1 MSINFGIGTF
11 FDIFLIGLTA
21 LMCQKIT
28 EASMIANQTLGEI
41 NQEVIPENSI
51 YNNLM
56 DVDPHLDKWEDVFEE
71 DLAAKGQTVSQK
83 VL

>member
-1 MSINFGIGTF
+1 MSINFRIGTF

-28 EASMIANQTLGEI
+28 EASMIANRTPGEI
-41 NQEVIPENSI
+41 DWEVIPENSI

-56 DVDPHLDKWEDVFEE
+56 DVDPHLDEWEDVFEE

>member
-41 NQEVIPENSI
+41 N
-51 YNNLM
+51 
-56 DVDPHLDKWEDVFEE
+56 
-71 DLAAKGQTVSQK
+71 
-83 VL
+83 